1 MLMRKENY
9 ILCSSVMNKE
19 MKIQRKLFPFF
30 HTTVLNCSVCRL
42 SSSVIAVCVSELS
55 HLTPGMT

>member
-1 MLMRKENY
+1 MLVRKEGDDQGDED
-9 ILCSSVMNKE
+9 SK
-19 MKIQRKLFPFF
+19 KAFPFF
-30 HTTVLNCSVCRL
+30 NTTVLNCSVCRL